1 MGKQSKL
8 FLIFEPSENSN
19 EIGLKDDEPSWMEQL
34 IVGAISA
41 NSIQEAVSSLGGKL
55 ETREKGDS
63 ILWLP
68 EKHFFEVWQGKKYK
82 EGTVP
87 TEIEKGFED
96 RLWQIT
102 PTKTISLGLISPLR
116 KRRYLG
122 LAIREIP
129 LIN

>member
-55 ETREKGDS
+55 ETRKKEDS
-63 ILWLP
+63 IVWLP
-68 EKHFFEVWQGKKYK
+68 EKHFLEVWQSKEYQVGK
-82 EGTVP
+82 VP
-87 TEIEKGFED
+87 EDIETGFETL
-96 RLWQIT
+96 LWKIT